1 MSKLVIPKTK
11 EQLKDFINEI
21 IAGKISTRGKTKHN
35 EKRLKQCKNHL
46 DNRDKDL
53 AREDHALV
61 ICVLLRILRD
71 TYRDDE
77 ILQDYI
83 LILTSM
89 SQALTT
95 KLMYYKQKN
104 EQQ

>member
-1 MSKLVIPKTK
+1 MSKRVIPKTK

-21 IAGKISTRGKTKHN
+21 IAGKISTIGTTKHN
-35 EKRLKQCKNHL
+35 KQRLKHCKVHL
-46 DNRDKDL
+46 DTRDKFL
-53 AREDHALV
+53 ARENHPLV
-61 ICVLLRILRD
+61 ICDLLRILRD

-89 SQALTT
+89 SQAIVAKLTD
-95 KLMYYKQKN
+95 YKK
-104 EQQ
+104 QQ